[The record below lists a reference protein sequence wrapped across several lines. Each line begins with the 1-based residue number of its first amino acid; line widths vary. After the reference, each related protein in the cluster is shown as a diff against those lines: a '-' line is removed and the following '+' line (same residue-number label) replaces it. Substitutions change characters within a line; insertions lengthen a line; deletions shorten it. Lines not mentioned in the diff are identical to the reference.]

1 MSARNFF
8 TAEQQQQIAQAIT
21 DAEKNTSGEIRV
33 HIENKCPEDPVE
45 RGKTVFVKL
54 AMHKTELKNGVLF
67 YLAVD
72 DHKFAILGDTGIN
85 ELVPHD
91 FWDHIRDH
99 MQDHFRAG
107 RFTEGLA
114 EGIARAGEALKAH
127 FPYKAD
133 DRDELSNEV
142 TFDRH

>member
-8 TAEQQQQIAQAIT
+8 TADQQAEITKAIFE
-21 DAEKNTSGEIRV
+21 AEKNTSGEIRV
-33 HIENKCPEDPVE
+33 HIENKCPEDVVD
-45 RGKTVFVKL
+45 RAKGVFIKL
-54 AMHKTELKNGVLF
+54 AMHKTALKNAVLF

-72 DHKFAILGDTGIN
+72 DHKFAILGDSGIN
-85 ELVPHD
+85 DVVPAD

-99 MQDHFRAG
+99 MQEHFRAG

-114 EGIARAGEALKAH
+114 EGIAKAGEALKAH
-127 FPYKAD
+127 FPYGAD
-133 DRDELSNEV
+133 DKDELSNEV